1 MGSINTR
8 VVIRDKITSKS
19 GGQLS
24 RVYII
29 NLNPIFTVHALCN
42 ISPIQ
47 TTYRPLEFNHPHKTI
62 HIESRNYCL

>member
-24 RVYII
+24 RMYII

-47 TTYRPLEFNHPHKTI
+47 TAYRPLEFIHPHKTI